1 MRTDRDNNDKF
12 GQTVRSKSPRR
23 NGGRREKN
31 EVTALPESK
40 PAVQPLPL
48 AVTLTT
54 DQARALLNALEQ
66 LDDLVGLS
74 LGQVKAKATL
84 RAQVGG
90 GR

>member
-1 MRTDRDNNDKF
+1 M
-12 GQTVRSKSPRR
+12 
-23 NGGRREKN
+23 
-31 EVTALPESK
+31 TALPQTQPSS
-40 PAVQPLPL
+40 QPLPL

-54 DQARALLNALEQ
+54 DQARAILNALEQ